1 MLIYSS
7 ALFTNA
13 VRHPGSD
20 RSRDLVG
27 NNQVS
32 VHAHR
37 RARYQQACVHA
48 VEKAEKREDKQDTIS
63 LEPTSR
69 LFKGVKTNTK
79 VLLTHGDAVKK

>member
-1 MLIYSS
+1 
-7 ALFTNA
+7 
-13 VRHPGSD
+13 
-20 RSRDLVG
+20 
-27 NNQVS
+27 
-32 VHAHR
+32 
-37 RARYQQACVHA
+37 VHA